1 MLPEFEYVFVYARF
15 YIRERN
21 ELSEI
26 PPTRTSLASENA
38 AEVPLKPVTWVPD
51 NNKKNLLL
59 WDPDKTQTISFS
71 ISSQTK
77 SRHSF

>member
-1 MLPEFEYVFVYARF
+1 MLPEFEYIFVYAGF

-51 NNKKNLLL
+51 KK
-59 WDPDKTQTISFS
+59 
-71 ISSQTK
+71 
-77 SRHSF
+77 